1 MSRKHRHK
9 STHTPQTPA
18 ASAAVVEATTPK
30 RGPRRYPVWSA
41 RFILGAFVFGL
52 MVTLV
57 LLLIFDHHR
66 RFIKDME
73 ITVTV
78 VAGLLF
84 AVLSVGLYYGARVKK
99 REQMT
104 GDLQTVGSLRG
115 ITGSDASGCLDFGN
129 LSFDLGS
136 GGCGEAIAGLV
147 LGVLL
152 LVLLVIGLWLF
163 INVAL
168 IVFFLVSLA
177 LGWVFHRALRQVF
190 AKSKQCRGD
199 LVNSLY
205 YAAIYTVLYTG
216 WLLAILMLVDK
227 LTKKA

>member
-1 MSRKHRHK
+1 V
-9 STHTPQTPA
+9 A
-18 ASAAVVEATTPK
+18 ATTVATPVSSRP

-41 RFILGAFVFGL
+41 RFLLAAFVFGL

-57 LLLIFDHHR
+57 LLLIFERHR

-73 ITVTV
+73 ITVVV

-84 AVLSVGLYYGARVKK
+84 AVLSIGLYSGARVKK
-99 REQMT
+99 REQMA
-104 GDLQTVGSLRG
+104 GELQTFGSLKG
-115 ITGSDASGCLDFGN
+115 LNGSDASGCLDFGN
-129 LSFDLGS
+129 FSLGL
-136 GGCGEAIAGLV
+136 GDGCGEAMAGLV

-152 LVLLVIGLWLF
+152 LILLVIGLWLF

-190 AKSKQCRGD
+190 ARSKQCRGD

-227 LTKKA
+227 LTKREA